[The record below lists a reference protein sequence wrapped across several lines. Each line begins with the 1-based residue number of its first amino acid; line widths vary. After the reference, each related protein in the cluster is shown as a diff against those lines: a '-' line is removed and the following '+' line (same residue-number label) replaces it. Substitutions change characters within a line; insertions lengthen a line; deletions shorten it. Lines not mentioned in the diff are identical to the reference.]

1 MRRSTTYLYLLL
13 GAFAVLRAAFASAAN
28 GDILERTAIATGAD
42 ATFVAERVVYESDGL
57 RIVGFLAYPKGAS
70 EGAARLPCVL
80 FNRGGNRDFGAI
92 TPESFLN
99 RARRITPWGYV
110 LFASNYRGSPGS
122 EGMDEFGGSDVND
135 VHNAIRVFDKLAFAD
150 RDRIGMWGHSRGG
163 MMTYI
168 ALTTTDRIR
177 AAVIGAGSAD
187 LERWIS
193 LRPEMDT
200 EVAAQIVPNW
210 KTERAR
216 AIEARSAVR
225 FVDRM
230 PANVPILLV
239 HGTADWRVD
248 PRDSMDMASALFAAK
263 KPFSLLLIEG
273 ADHAITERRDEY
285 YHAARVWLDRY
296 VRDRGKL
303 PVLTPHGT

>member
-1 MRRSTTYLYLLL
+1 M
-13 GAFAVLRAAFASAAN
+13 N
-28 GDILERTAIATGAD
+28 
-42 ATFVAERVVYESDGL
+42 
-57 RIVGFLAYPKGAS
+57 
-70 EGAARLPCVL
+70 
-80 FNRGGNRDFGAI
+80 
-92 TPESFLN
+92 
-99 RARRITPWGYV
+99 
-110 LFASNYRGSPGS
+110 
-122 EGMDEFGGSDVND
+122 
-135 VHNAIRVFDKLAFAD
+135 NAIRVFDQLVFAD

-168 ALTTTDRIR
+168 TLTKADRIR

-193 LRPEMDT
+193 LRPEMA

-210 KTERAR
+210 TTDRAK
-216 AIEARSAVR
+216 AIEARSAIR
-225 FVDRM
+225 FVERL

-248 PRDSMDMASALFAAK
+248 PRDSMDMARALFATR
-263 KPFSLLLIEG
+263 KPVSLLLIEG

-285 YHAARVWLDRY
+285 YQAAKVWMDRY

-303 PVLTPHGT
+303 PDLAPHGT

>member
-1 MRRSTTYLYLLL
+1 MRHATKVLLL
-13 GAFAVLRAAFASAAN
+13 CAISALHAAAAWSAN
-28 GDILERTAIATGAD
+28 GDILERTAIATAAD
-42 ATFVAERVVYESDGL
+42 AAFVAERIVYESDGL

-70 EGAARLPCVL
+70 EGATRLPCVL
-80 FNRGGNRDFGAI
+80 FNRGGNRDFGAN
-92 TPESFLN
+92 TPEIFVS
-99 RARRITPWGYV
+99 RARLVTGWGYV
-110 LFASNYRGSPGS
+110 LFASNYRGSAGS
-122 EGMDEFGGSDVND
+122 EGQDEFGGSDVND
-135 VHNAIRVFDKLAFAD
+135 VHNAIRVFDQLAFAD

-168 ALTTTDRIR
+168 ALTKTDRIR

-187 LERWIS
+187 LERWIA

-200 EVAAQIVPNW
+200 EVAAQIIPNW
-210 KTERAR
+210 KADRAK

-225 FVDRM
+225 FVDRL

-248 PRDSMDMASALFAAK
+248 PRDSMDMASALFAAR
-263 KPFSLLLIEG
+263 KPVSLLLIEG
-273 ADHAITERRDEY
+273 ADHRITERREEY
-285 YHAARVWLDRY
+285 NQATKVWMDRY

-303 PVLTPHGT
+303 PVLVPHGR